1 MEFETGKK
9 SNNRQQYRRKP
20 VHESDA
26 ALEMGKTQPQDIE
39 FEEAVLGAIM
49 LEKDAYSEV
58 SDLLTPES
66 FYLRANQLIYEAIRD
81 LGAQQLPIDLLTVTQ
96 QLRSNGHLDEV
107 GGAVHISELTSRVA
121 SAANIEYHAQ
131 IVAHFSGHAVQVALK
146 TAGGLLHFLPHAAQ
160 FIELGNL
167 TDFCLQAI
175 DIALQTPQ
183 QSACRARYAR
193 QLFRAYNQHGYKA
206 HNRQLGNTQIKHA
219 QLSIRA

>member
-9 SNNRQQYRRKP
+9 SNTRQQYRRKP

-121 SAANIEYHAQ
+121 SAANIEY
-131 IVAHFSGHAVQVALK
+131 
-146 TAGGLLHFLPHAAQ
+146 
-160 FIELGNL
+160 
-167 TDFCLQAI
+167 
-175 DIALQTPQ
+175 
-183 QSACRARYAR
+183 
-193 QLFRAYNQHGYKA
+193 
-206 HNRQLGNTQIKHA
+206 
-219 QLSIRA
+219 LSLIHI

>member
-81 LGAQQLPIDLLTVTQ
+81 LGAQQLPID
-96 QLRSNGHLDEV
+96 
-107 GGAVHISELTSRVA
+107 
-121 SAANIEYHAQ
+121 
-131 IVAHFSGHAVQVALK
+131 
-146 TAGGLLHFLPHAAQ
+146 
-160 FIELGNL
+160 
-167 TDFCLQAI
+167 
-175 DIALQTPQ
+175 
-183 QSACRARYAR
+183 
-193 QLFRAYNQHGYKA
+193 
-206 HNRQLGNTQIKHA
+206 
-219 QLSIRA
+219 

>member
-58 SDLLTPES
+58 SYLLTPES

-131 IVAHFSGHAVQVALK
+131 IVAQKYLARELISYSSQIGTLAFDESIDVYDLMQEAEGKLFELSRTTLK
-146 TAGGLLHFLPHAAQ
+146 R
-160 FIELGNL
+160 
-167 TDFCLQAI
+167 DF
-175 DIALQTPQ
+175 
-183 QSACRARYAR
+183 
-193 QLFRAYNQHGYKA
+193 
-206 HNRQLGNTQIKHA
+206 TQIDPVISEAMKKI
-219 QLSIRA
+219 Q

>member
-58 SDLLTPES
+58 SDLLTLES

-131 IVAHFSGHAVQVALK
+131 IVAQKYLAR
-146 TAGGLLHFLPHAAQ
+146 
-160 FIELGNL
+160 ELISYSSQIGTL
-167 TDFCLQAI
+167 AFDESI
-175 DIALQTPQ
+175 DGPD
-183 QSACRARYAR
+183 AR
-193 QLFRAYNQHGYKA
+193 G
-206 HNRQLGNTQIKHA
+206 
-219 QLSIRA
+219 

>member
-1 MEFETGKK
+1 MGGKVVFSPCLGYLCNPKHEKDMEFETGKK

-131 IVAHFSGHAVQVALK
+131 IVAQNTLRANSSVTVRRLAHLR
-146 TAGGLLHFLPHAAQ
+146 
-160 FIELGNL
+160 L
-167 TDFCLQAI
+167 TRVSMF
-175 DIALQTPQ
+175 T
-183 QSACRARYAR
+183 
-193 QLFRAYNQHGYKA
+193 
-206 HNRQLGNTQIKHA
+206 T
-219 QLSIRA
+219 